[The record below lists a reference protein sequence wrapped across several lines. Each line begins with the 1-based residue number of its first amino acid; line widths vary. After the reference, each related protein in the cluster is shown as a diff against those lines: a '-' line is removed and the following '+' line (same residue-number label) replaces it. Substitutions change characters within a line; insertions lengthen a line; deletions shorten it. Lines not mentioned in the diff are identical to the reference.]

1 MKIWAGLAAATMA
14 AAITAGVA
22 WAQQNPIEAR
32 QKLMKANGREATL
45 VAKMAKGELPYDAK
59 KVSAAFDQWE
69 KTAKE
74 FGKLFPENSKT
85 GGDTR
90 ALPKI
95 WTDRAEF
102 DKHLAAFGKDVTA
115 QKAKATSGLD
125 GLKQAM
131 AVVGKDCKGCHDE
144 FRAAEKKK

>member
-1 MKIWAGLAAATMA
+1 MKIWTGLVAASLA

-45 VAKMAKGELPYDAK
+45 VTKMVKGELPYDAK
-59 KVSAAFDQWE
+59 KVNAAFDQWE

-74 FGKLFPENSKT
+74 FGALFPENSKT

-95 WTDRAEF
+95 WEDKAEF
-102 DKHLAAFGKDVTA
+102 KKDLANFGKNVAA
-115 QKAKATSGLD
+115 QRAKATKNVA

-131 AVVGKDCKGCHDE
+131 AVIGHDCNDCHED
-144 FRAAEKKK
+144 FRRPEKK